1 MAEVTLVEFD
11 DGLRLFASSQL
22 EVRFLHEEIFGSS
35 CYVFDLPARP
45 FVIDVGAN
53 IGMFSLFVKL
63 QHPDAAILAFEP
75 VPEIATVL
83 RRNIELHRLSAV
95 DVREVALGSRAERD
109 VPFTYYPAL
118 PGNSTRYPEQKEQAK
133 AMLREL
139 YSARVAERLY
149 QGQSSTVCVQP
160 LSAYL
165 SDRPVDLLKVDVEG
179 AELDVLTGIDE
190 PHWPLIRQV
199 SLEVHDQ
206 DGRLARIC
214 ELLSARG
221 LTPRADIAP
230 MTDPAAGDYLVHAVR
245 LPDSAREQAQRPPGR
260 QHRHHQ
266 HDGQAQPDRQVAEL
280 PGEQGAQAV
289 GGPVERVLPGDL
301 QHPQRSQGQ
310 RQQHPGQQHQRLTHG
325 GQHRSQGGRV
335 AHPQGQAI
343 GQRDGGHGQQRK
355 QREGK
360 EQLGWP

>member
-1 MAEVTLVEFD
+1 MAEVRLVEFG
-11 DGLRLFASSQL
+11 DGLRVFASSQL

-35 CYVFDLPARP
+35 CYVFDLPTRP

-53 IGMFSLFVKL
+53 IGMFSLFVKR
-63 QHPDAAILAFEP
+63 QHPGADILAFEP
-75 VPEIATVL
+75 VPEIVTVL

-118 PGNSTRYPEQKEQAK
+118 PGNSTRYPEQKQQAK
-133 AMLREL
+133 AMLRQL

-149 QGQSSTVCVQP
+149 QGEPSTVCVQP

-165 SDRPVDLLKVDVEG
+165 RDDRPVDLLKVDVEG

-199 SLEVHDQ
+199 LLEVHDQ
-206 DGRLARIC
+206 DGRLTRIC

-221 LTPRADIAP
+221 LSPQASVAP

-245 LPDSAREQAQRPPGR
+245 L
-260 QHRHHQ
+260 
-266 HDGQAQPDRQVAEL
+266 
-280 PGEQGAQAV
+280 
-289 GGPVERVLPGDL
+289 
-301 QHPQRSQGQ
+301 
-310 RQQHPGQQHQRLTHG
+310 T
-325 GQHRSQGGRV
+325 
-335 AHPQGQAI
+335 
-343 GQRDGGHGQQRK
+343 
-355 QREGK
+355 
-360 EQLGWP
+360 